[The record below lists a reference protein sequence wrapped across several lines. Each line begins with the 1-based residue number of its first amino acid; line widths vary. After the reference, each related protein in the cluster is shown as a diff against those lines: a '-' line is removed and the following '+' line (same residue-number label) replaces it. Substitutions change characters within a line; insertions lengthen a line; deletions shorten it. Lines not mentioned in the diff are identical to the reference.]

1 MSTIHIDIV
10 GLKVFVSSQP
20 LGGRLPTVVSLYGP
34 RGHGFS
40 RSVTAAVSVPLL

>member
-20 LGGRLPTVVSLYGP
+20 LGGRLPTIVSLYGP
-34 RGHGFS
+34 HGFS
-40 RSVTAAVSVPLL
+40 WSVTAAVSVPLL